1 MKNSV
6 DSKTT
11 VTRDAVQSDV
21 GTLLTM
27 VQALAKHHGDVPN
40 VSVESLE
47 RDIFGQIP
55 WIYVLVAEVEAE
67 VVGYAALCPLIK
79 LQDGIRGIDLHH
91 LFVKNGFRG
100 AGVGRR
106 LIEASM
112 QKARDLTCA
121 SMMVGTHPDNT
132 NAQAVYLAC
141 GFEQKH
147 GSNPSFRISLG

>member
-1 MKNSV
+1 MRNSI
-6 DSKTT
+6 DHKTT

-21 GTLLTM
+21 GTLLVM

-79 LQDGIRGIDLHH
+79 LKNGIRGIDLHH
-91 LFVKNGFRG
+91 LFVENTFRG
-100 AGVGRR
+100 AGVGRQ

-121 SMMVGTHPDNT
+121 YMMVGTHPDNA

-141 GFEQKH
+141 GFERKH
-147 GSNPSFRISLG
+147 GSNPRFRISLG